1 MAERTCLTIPAGQR
15 LTHSLPCKWEEG
27 DGSTHLATLG
37 SLDWNAV
44 ALGEKTIDLEVSL
57 LVKASDPSDPPS
69 VHTIKA
75 KSSGRSF
82 AGRFVPKEE
91 EALLALAEGSTSG
104 STLELDS
111 IVFEFDNSYSW
122 WTEKEVELITLRT
135 ALTENRPPPL
145 PEKAPHSLPPRAK
158 TKEDALEA
166 KEMPP
171 DLRKV
176 EDQACDERSG
186 AFRFIRHLEGMLETA
201 EAQCPKEA
209 LRLAGADALWAEL
222 LQLRQS
228 CQEALKLQVAPGQVL
243 EKVPAIQDPAVVQVE
258 KEVPEAASQ
267 ELAEA
272 HGLEEEAKV
281 EE

>member
-91 EALLALAEGSTSG
+91 EALRVGHPGRTGQTGAE
-104 STLELDS
+104 
-111 IVFEFDNSYSW
+111 
-122 WTEKEVELITLRT
+122 K
-135 ALTENRPPPL
+135 
-145 PEKAPHSLPPRAK
+145 KK
-158 TKEDALEA
+158 
-166 KEMPP
+166 
-171 DLRKV
+171 
-176 EDQACDERSG
+176 
-186 AFRFIRHLEGMLETA
+186 
-201 EAQCPKEA
+201 
-209 LRLAGADALWAEL
+209 RLATPL
-222 LQLRQS
+222 
-228 CQEALKLQVAPGQVL
+228 
-243 EKVPAIQDPAVVQVE
+243 
-258 KEVPEAASQ
+258 
-267 ELAEA
+267 
-272 HGLEEEAKV
+272 GLGDFYNKAQ
-281 EE
+281 